1 MINVIASIK
10 IKEGQKNSFLDIF
23 KANVP
28 NVLAEKGCLEY
39 IPTVDVDSG
48 LPPQQQD
55 SSVVT
60 ILEKWASLDDLKAHL
75 VAPHMLAYR
84 EQVKELIV
92 QSAIKV
98 LTAA

>member
-10 IKEGQKNSFLDIF
+10 IKEGQKNRFLDIF

-92 QSAIKV
+92 QSSIKV

>member
-92 QSAIKV
+92 QSSIKV